1 VFIIKY
7 EENPIVENVIAK
19 WLASEFRTVQ
29 DVKSASSQN
38 HKNNIY
44 QNHGANFIIE
54 TWMNSRLYVYVLD
67 KSIKS
72 RTIKNTLKQNTN
84 ASVGTLFIS
93 NSALLPKNGETTKLQ
108 DWQNDLRVMNG
119 GSIYAYGVVD
129 DKLSIIQVNFSETMH
144 KQVFDCWHTTD
155 FPLDTVSV
163 RRREFSTNIKGTWYI
178 GDIASPQFKR
188 RINKERASQR
198 FHYRTKKTTPVDVA
212 PADQLS
218 AAYLT
223 LQLEV
228 SAGQDAVKEA
238 FRKMAREYHPDVS
251 EHDKAEAEQRFKEV
265 KSAYDA
271 IKSYR
276 DWK

>member
-1 VFIIKY
+1 M
-7 EENPIVENVIAK
+7 ENIVAK
-19 WLASEFRTVQ
+19 WLASEFLNVQ
-29 DVKSASSQN
+29 DVKSALAHN
-38 HKNNIY
+38 HKTNIF
-44 QNHGANFIIE
+44 QNHGADFVVE
-54 TWMNSRLYVYVLD
+54 TWMNSRLYVYILD
-67 KSIKS
+67 KNIKS
-72 RTIKNTLKQNTN
+72 RNIKSTLKQNTN
-84 ASVGTLFIS
+84 ASVGTLFIL
-93 NSALLPKNGETTKLQ
+93 NMALLPADGETSKLQ

-119 GSIYAYGVVD
+119 GSIYAYGMVED
-129 DKLSIIQVNFSETMH
+129 EMKIIQVNFSETMH
-144 KQVFDCWHTTD
+144 QHVYDCWHTTD

-163 RRREFSTNIKGTWYI
+163 RRREFSTNIKGTWYV

-188 RINKERASQR
+188 RINQERASQR

-212 PADQLS
+212 PVDQLN

-223 LQLEV
+223 LQIEV

-251 EHDKAEAEQRFKEV
+251 EHDKEEAEQRFKEI